1 MVKLYKV
8 IITIVLLFSFIN
20 MLAMLVINVMKG
32 IHAYASLFE
41 SQQERPGLE
50 IMEIVDGLLMVLLLM
65 IMNIGFVKLF
75 LPDSKLA
82 KTIDL
87 PWLKINSFSQL
98 KMLLIET
105 ILTTLVIIFATNVVK
120 EEGSLQWTDILIPT
134 AVVLLALTVKFVKD
148 KEH

>member
-1 MVKLYKV
+1 MQLSAKIFIMVKLYKV
-8 IITIVLLFSFIN
+8 IITVILLFSFIN
-20 MLAMLVINVMKG
+20 TLAMLAINLIKG
-32 IHAYASLFE
+32 VHAYTSFFE
-41 SQQERPGLE
+41 SDTVRPGLE
-50 IMEIVDGLLMVLLLM
+50 IMQIVDGLLMVLLLM
-65 IMNIGFVKLF
+65 IMNIGFLKLF

-120 EEGSLQWTDILIPT
+120 EEGNLQWTD
-134 AVVLLALTVKFVKD
+134 VLSQ
-148 KEH
+148 E